1 MQLPQHAAKTRREFS
16 PEADDQA
23 ISLRLLTGLR
33 LVWENRRA
41 VARAT
46 LAGLALGT
54 IVAFV
59 LPKQYQSTAQLMPPD
74 SHSNT
79 SGMLA
84 ALSAKAGSGVGA
96 MAGDLLE
103 SNSTGALFT
112 GILRSRTLEDRLVE
126 RFDLKTAYSVELA
139 EDARTRLAN
148 NTGISDDHKSGIISL
163 SVVDRDPSRATAIT
177 QAYLEELN
185 RLVSEL
191 STSSARRERIFLEE
205 RLKVVKQELDQASA
219 EFSQF
224 ASKNSAINIPEQGK
238 AMVEAAATLQ
248 GQLIAAES
256 ELKGLSEIY
265 TANNV
270 RVRSTQARVSEL
282 GRQLEK
288 LDGSTGTSSNGPPDA
303 HSDYPSIRQLPLLG
317 VTYADLLR
325 RTKIEETVYE
335 VLNQQYELA
344 RVQEA
349 KETPSVKVLDPA
361 SHPERKIFPPRLLI
375 MMWGALVGFSAAAC
389 ALAARRAWAQM
400 DSRHPAKILAS
411 EVLAALN
418 AAMPWSPPNGSRL
431 HALAHR
437 GWQRLAEPASE
448 AEALAA
454 DDGAA
459 EHPENRQPSEQQV
472 SLSGFPS

>member
-1 MQLPQHAAKTRREFS
+1 MPPQAPKTRREFP
-16 PEADDQA
+16 PEAVDESL
-23 ISLRLLTGLR
+23 SLRLLSGLH

-59 LPKQYQSTAQLMPPD
+59 LPRQYQSAAQLMPPD
-74 SHSNT
+74 SHSNA

-84 ALSAKAGSGVGA
+84 ALTAKSGSGLGT

-103 SNSTGALFT
+103 SNSTGAVFI

-126 RFDLKTAYSVELA
+126 RFDLKKVYGVKLA

-148 NTGISDDHKSGIISL
+148 DTGISEDHKSGIISL
-163 SVVDRDPSRATAIT
+163 SVVDRDPARAAAIT

-205 RLKVVKQELDQASA
+205 RLQVVKQELDQASA

-270 RVRSTQARVSEL
+270 RVRSGLARVSEL
-282 GRQLEK
+282 RRQLEK
-288 LDGSTGTSSNGPPDA
+288 LDGNSSAASDGPPEER
-303 HSDYPSIRQLPLLG
+303 SDYPSIRELPLLG
-317 VTYADLLR
+317 VPYADLLR
-325 RTKIEETVYE
+325 RAKIEETVYE

-349 KETPSVKVLDPA
+349 KETPSVKILDAA

-375 MMWGALVGFSAAAC
+375 MTWGAFVGFSAAAC
-389 ALAARRAWAQM
+389 ALVARRAWAQT
-400 DSRHPAKILAS
+400 DSQHPAKSFAQ

-418 AAMPWSPPNGSRL
+418 AVMPWSPPNGSRL
-431 HALAHR
+431 HGFAHR
-437 GWQRLAEPASE
+437 VWPRFARRTRTADPASTQVY
-448 AEALAA
+448 AA
-454 DDGAA
+454 G
-459 EHPENRQPSEQQV
+459 PLENGPSNEDSV
-472 SLSGFPS
+472 SLPGFRA

>member
-1 MQLPQHAAKTRREFS
+1 VPQQATKTRREFP
-16 PEADDQA
+16 PEAADESL
-23 ISLRLLTGLR
+23 SLRVLSGLR

-59 LPKQYQSTAQLMPPD
+59 LPRQYQSAAQLMPPD
-74 SHSNT
+74 SRSNT

-84 ALSAKAGSGVGA
+84 ALSAKAGSGLGA

-103 SNSTGALFT
+103 ANSSGALFV
-112 GILRSRTLEDRLVE
+112 GILHSRTLEDRLVE
-126 RFDLKTAYSVELA
+126 RFNLKNVYRVKLA

-148 NTGISDDHKSGIISL
+148 NTGISEDHKSGIISL
-163 SVVDRDPSRATAIT
+163 SVVDRDPARATAIA
-177 QAYLEELN
+177 QAYLEELD

-191 STSSARRERIFLEE
+191 STSSARRERIFLED

-219 EFSQF
+219 AFSQF

-270 RVRSTQARVSEL
+270 RVRSAQARVSEL
-282 GRQLEK
+282 RRQLEK
-288 LDGSTGTSSNGPPDA
+288 LDGNSAASNGPPGE
-303 HSDYPSIRQLPLLG
+303 HSEYPSIRELPLLG

-325 RTKIEETVYE
+325 RAKIEEIVYE

-344 RVQEA
+344 RVEEA
-349 KETPSVKVLDPA
+349 EETPSVKILDAA

-375 MMWGALVGFSAAAC
+375 MTWGAFVGFSAAAC
-389 ALAARRAWAQM
+389 SLAAKRAWAQI
-400 DSRHPAKILAS
+400 DSRHPVKTLAT
-411 EVLAALN
+411 EILAALS
-418 AAMPWSPPNGSRL
+418 AAMPWSPPNGSRI

-437 GWQRLAEPASE
+437 AWQRFGKSTRRADAASSQSC
-448 AEALAA
+448 A
-454 DDGAA
+454 DGPL
-459 EHPENRQPSEQQV
+459 ESGPSTKDSI
-472 SLSGFPS
+472 SLPGFRS

>member
-1 MQLPQHAAKTRREFS
+1 LPQASKTRREFS
-16 PEADDQA
+16 PEAADEGT
-23 ISLRLLTGLR
+23 SLRLLGGLR

-41 VARAT
+41 LARAT
-46 LAGLALGT
+46 VAGLAFGT
-54 IVAFV
+54 VVALL
-59 LPKQYQSTAQLMPPD
+59 LPSQYQSAAQLMPPD
-74 SHSNT
+74 SHSNG

-84 ALSAKAGSGVGA
+84 ALTAKAGSGLGA
-96 MAGDLLE
+96 TAGDLLE
-103 SNSTGALFT
+103 ANSSGALFV
-112 GILRSRTLEDRLVE
+112 GILHSRTLEDRLVE
-126 RFDLKTAYSVELA
+126 RFDLKKVYGVKLA

-148 NTGISDDHKSGIISL
+148 NTGISEDHKSGIISL
-163 SVVDRDPSRATAIT
+163 SVVDHDPSRATAVA

-191 STSSARRERIFLEE
+191 STSSARRERIFLED

-238 AMVEAAATLQ
+238 AMVVAAATLQ
-248 GQLIAAES
+248 GQFIAAES

-270 RVRSTQARVSEL
+270 RVRSAQARASEL
-282 GRQLEK
+282 RRQLEK
-288 LDGSTGTSSNGPPDA
+288 LDGNSGSASNRPPEEY
-303 HSDYPSIRQLPLLG
+303 SDYPSIRELPLLG

-325 RTKIEETVYE
+325 RAKIEETVYE

-349 KETPSVKVLDPA
+349 KETPSVKILDAA

-375 MMWGALVGFSAAAC
+375 MTWGAFVGFSAAAC
-389 ALAARRAWAQM
+389 ALVARRAWAQM

-418 AAMPWSPPNGSRL
+418 AVMPWSPPNGSRL
-431 HALAHR
+431 HGFAHR
-437 GWQRLAEPASE
+437 AWRRFARRTRTPDPASTQVY
-448 AEALAA
+448 AA
-454 DDGAA
+454 GPL
-459 EHPENRQPSEQQV
+459 EPSNEDSV
-472 SLSGFPS
+472 SLPSFRS